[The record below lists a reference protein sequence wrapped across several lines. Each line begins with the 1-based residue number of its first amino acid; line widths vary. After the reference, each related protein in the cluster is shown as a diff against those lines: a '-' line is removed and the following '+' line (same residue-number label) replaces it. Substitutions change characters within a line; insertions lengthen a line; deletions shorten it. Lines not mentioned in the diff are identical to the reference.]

1 MWREPFGAVNSPL
14 FYRLNYARITALVIY
29 LKSAQVKDFL
39 NMFPK
44 NVPEFT
50 TAKPELSVIDI
61 LQIGM
66 STESKTELRRLVLQ
80 NAVTINDAK
89 VANTNQVISTDSTLF
104 VRVGRKTFF
113 KIAKK
118 K

>member
-44 NVPEFT
+44 NAPEFT
-50 TAKPELSVIDI
+50 TDKPELSVIEI
-61 LQIGM
+61 LQIGVP
-66 STESKTELRRLVLQ
+66 TESKTELRRLVLQ
-80 NAVTINDAK
+80 NAVTINDEKATD
-89 VANTNQVISTDSTLF
+89 VNQVLTTNEPLF

-118 K
+118 